1 MEWFRDV
8 GFEGAGGN
16 QSEVH
21 KVGVRGARVLR
32 NASISTVRDVPEVLL
47 PQTLKPKP

>member
-1 MEWFRDV
+1 M

-16 QSEVH
+16 QGQVH
-21 KVGVRGARVLR
+21 KVGVRRARVLR
-32 NASISTVRDVPEVLL
+32 NASISKVRDVPEVLL